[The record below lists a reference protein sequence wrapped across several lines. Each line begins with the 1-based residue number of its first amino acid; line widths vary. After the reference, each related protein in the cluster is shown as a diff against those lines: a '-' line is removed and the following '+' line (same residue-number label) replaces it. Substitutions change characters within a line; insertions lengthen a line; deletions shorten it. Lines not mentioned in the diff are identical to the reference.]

1 MQKKLF
7 LFPYRFQI
15 IEWIIVCISLIATIV
30 GVLFSKGSS
39 DIMSTVAIAGYEV
52 VLIGAFIAG
61 LSREKTEHEF
71 TLYLRTS
78 SALTAIAIMLGLRF
92 IFALTTV
99 LMISLSATDLIGEE
113 VFVNNPFMASL
124 VKSAKEVTNYGGA
137 FLLYLIIYKIR
148 LLHYLK
154 EDGHEE

>member
-15 IEWIIVCISLIATIV
+15 IGWIIVCISLIATIV

-39 DIMSTVAIAGYEV
+39 DIMSTVVIAGYEV

-61 LSREKTEHEF
+61 LSREKTEDEF

>member
-7 LFPYRFQI
+7 LLPYRFQI
-15 IEWIIVCISLIATIV
+15 IGWIIVCISLIATIV

-39 DIMSTVAIAGYEV
+39 DIMSTVVIAGYEV

-61 LSREKTEHEF
+61 LSREKTEDEF

-124 VKSAKEVTNYGGA
+124 VKSAK
-137 FLLYLIIYKIR
+137 K
-148 LLHYLK
+148 
-154 EDGHEE
+154 